1 MLKKMISYFRGE
13 SDTDAKWADTPYA
26 AGKDGY
32 ASPDLV
38 ELLISAQTLR
48 RARIKEI
55 MQGSLYGGPGY
66 TKETAWVITISNATA
81 VDCEYHMLRELFQNL
96 SLPLNGSMKSIE
108 YNRLKQELISDD
120 DRHYDVLTIRIVAGH
135 KNYIIE
141 QWFDITKHF
150 SAI

>member
-1 MLKKMISYFRGE
+1 MISYFRGE

-26 AGKDGY
+26 SGKDGY
-32 ASPDLV
+32 ASADLV

-66 TKETAWVITISNATA
+66 TKETAWVITISSAAA
-81 VDCEYHMLRELFQNL
+81 VDCEYHMLRELFQDL
-96 SLPLNGSMKSIE
+96 SLPLNGTRKSIE
-108 YNRLKQELISDD
+108 HNRLKQALITDN
-120 DRHYDVLTIRIVAGH
+120 DRYYDVLTIRIVVN
-135 KNYIIE
+135 KKDYIIE

-150 SAI
+150 EKS